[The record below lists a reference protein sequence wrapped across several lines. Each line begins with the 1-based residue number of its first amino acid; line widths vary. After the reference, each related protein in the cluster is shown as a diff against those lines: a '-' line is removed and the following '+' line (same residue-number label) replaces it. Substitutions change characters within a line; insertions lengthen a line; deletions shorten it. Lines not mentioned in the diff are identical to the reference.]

1 MANTELLWQYDT
13 ISGKKLFLYRFMDDS
28 QVEYTVV
35 IGESDAIGDNNNSET
50 FSTIDEALASI
61 NKLMAI

>member
-28 QVEYTVV
+28 QVDYTVV
-35 IGESDAIGDNNNSET
+35 IGEADTIGDNSNSES
-50 FSTIDEALASI
+50 FDNIDDALALV